1 MKLNYQPGAILTYY
15 FYDEKIRTSYKN
27 IPKYDLDD
35 VMGFGGIASL
45 VYQTELLSVFNID
58 RIDELC
64 NEHYKIVEETLGS
77 NTIQKLLEIIE
88 NSNPSCIGMGLP
100 ILLSYDYYFITNKLM
115 QTIIQNKTIN
125 YDYLDEMC
133 DYVIS
138 MNKI

>member
-1 MKLNYQPGAILTYY
+1 MNYQPGAVLTYY
-15 FYDEKIRTSYKN
+15 FYDEKIRSSYKN
-27 IPKYDLDD
+27 IPEYDLDD
-35 VMGFGGIASL
+35 VMGFDELASL

-58 RIDELC
+58 HIDELS

-77 NTIQKLLEIIE
+77 NTIKKLLEIIE
-88 NSNPSCIGMGLP
+88 NSNPSYIGMGLP
-100 ILLSYDYYFITNKLM
+100 ILLSYDYFFITNKLM